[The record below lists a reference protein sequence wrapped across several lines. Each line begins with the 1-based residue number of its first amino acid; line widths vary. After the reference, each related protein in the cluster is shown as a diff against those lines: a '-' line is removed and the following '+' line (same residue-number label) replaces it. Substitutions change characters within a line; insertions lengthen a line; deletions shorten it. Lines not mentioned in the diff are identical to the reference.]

1 MKTSTRFNGVG
12 CYDPTAEAM
21 FKNVKEEEKEQR
33 RDEQVQKVISK
44 ALSILKRNDL
54 YLMNRLEVLDEKTGK
69 KYK

>member
-21 FKNVKEEEKEQR
+21 FENEKEEEKKQR
-33 RDEQVQKVISK
+33 RDQQVQKVIGK
-44 ALSILKRNDL
+44 ALSILNRNDL
-54 YLMNRLEVLDEKTGK
+54 YLMNRLEILDKKTGK